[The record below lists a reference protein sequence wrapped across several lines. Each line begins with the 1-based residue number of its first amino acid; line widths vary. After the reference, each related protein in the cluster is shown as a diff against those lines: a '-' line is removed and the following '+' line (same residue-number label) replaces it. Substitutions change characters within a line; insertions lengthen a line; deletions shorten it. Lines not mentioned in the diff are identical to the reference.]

1 MSFADKNVQ
10 REYQRLWVANRRE
23 KFFFD
28 KSCVDCGSVSNLE
41 LDHINPEEKISHRIW
56 SWSEERL
63 QKEIVKCQVLCQPCH
78 IKKTNKDLFQG
89 HIVHGELYRGY
100 RNGCR
105 CDLCREA
112 RKIDSR
118 LYRGSIAQEDRAT
131 TS

>member
-1 MSFADKNVQ
+1 MPFATKEEQ
-10 REYQRLWVANRRE
+10 REYQRVWVANRRK
-23 KFFFD
+23 KFFED
-28 KSCVDCGSVSNLE
+28 KFCVRCGSKEKLE
-41 LDHINPEEKISHRIW
+41 LDHIDPKQKVSHRIW
-56 SWSEERL
+56 TWAEDRR
-63 QKEIVKCQVLCQPCH
+63 QKEIAKCQILCQPCH
-78 IKKTNKDLFQG
+78 IDKTNKDLFQG

-118 LYRGSIAQEDRAT
+118 IYRGSIAQEDRAT